1 MKRIL
6 VVLTLAAIGL
16 SVVPTAMATTP
27 SSVRF
32 EVSVA
37 LNGNL
42 TASTTSGTFVASG
55 AIASSGTEQGHGW
68 FAGLGHLKTG
78 DPNSLHAAMT
88 LTDGS
93 GSISLDLVGLFG
105 QLPAP
110 IATGEG
116 RWLITGGTGAYAGIQ
131 GEGSWS
137 GTADFRAAIAGN
149 GPPIVTFVELGQV
162 H

>member
-6 VVLTLAAIGL
+6 VVLTLAALGL
-16 SVVPTAMATTP
+16 SVVPAAAAATP

-32 EVSVA
+32 DVSVA

-42 TASTTSGTFVASG
+42 MASTTAGTFVASG
-55 AIASSGTEQGHGW
+55 AVASSGTEQGRGR
-68 FAGLGHLKTG
+68 FAGLGHLRTG

-88 LTDGS
+88 LTDAR

-110 IATGEG
+110 VASGEG
-116 RWLITGGTGAYAGIQ
+116 HWWITGGTGAYAGIL
-131 GEGSWS
+131 GEGSWT
-137 GTADFRAAIAGN
+137 GTADFRAAFAGS
-149 GPPIVTFVELGQV
+149 GPPTVNFVALGQV